1 MSLIKIDRVQFGR
14 RVRALLADRKMKEK
28 DLALE
33 LGMNPTSLGR
43 ILRGDQ
49 EPTASAVAGIAWLL
63 QASADYLLGI
73 ERNRRK

>member
-14 RVRALLADRKMKEK
+14 RVRVLLADRKMKEK

-33 LGMNPTSLGR
+33 LGMNPTSLSR

>member
-14 RVRALLADRKMKEK
+14 RVRVLLADKKMKEK

-33 LGMNPTSLGR
+33 LGMNPTSLNR

-73 ERNRRK
+73 ERNGRK

>member
-14 RVRALLADRKMKEK
+14 RVRALLADRNMKEK

-33 LGMNPTSLGR
+33 LGMNPTSLSR